1 MCLLHEKIRHT
12 QNAGRKWLNSRFLA
26 EAHVIERHNLQYL
39 WKDIDFIYTI
49 IFLCIFLSTKAFVL
63 CIKRMHKGFMGLPIY
78 AWILMGKARQCFVFL
93 DFVHWKRLRNK
104 TKNILKTTVKES
116 LGNFMWHIN
125 NLSSSDCQMMIPF

>member
-26 EAHVIERHNLQYL
+26 EPHVIERHNLQYL

-78 AWILMGKARQCFVFL
+78 AWILMGKQGNVLFFIE
-93 DFVHWKRLRNK
+93 FVHWKRLKDKMQKHFEKPHLRK
-104 TKNILKTTVKES
+104 VWVISCGISTI
-116 LGNFMWHIN
+116 H
-125 NLSSSDCQMMIPF
+125 PR